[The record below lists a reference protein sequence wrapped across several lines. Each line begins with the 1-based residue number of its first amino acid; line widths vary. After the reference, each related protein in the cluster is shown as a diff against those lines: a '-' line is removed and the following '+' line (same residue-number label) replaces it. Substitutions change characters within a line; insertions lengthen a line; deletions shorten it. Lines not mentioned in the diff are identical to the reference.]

1 MIKNFM
7 STGKF
12 IGDINTPE
20 EMFDLISSLLKL
32 NTCNT
37 DDVTQYYGLISRDVL
52 AYLKEDIDSDFSDD
66 IKIIKR
72 SSLAS
77 NNSPQKLI
85 EVLVLNINT
94 EDEVQVDLDKNI
106 SKENGTIPVTIS
118 KVYNVAE
125 AC

>member
-7 STGKF
+7 SMGKF
-12 IGDINTPE
+12 VGDINTPG

-32 NTCNT
+32 NTCNA
-37 DDVTQYYGLISRDVL
+37 DDVTQYNGVISRDVL
-52 AYLKEDIDSDFSDD
+52 AYLKEDIDSDFSND

-77 NNSPQKLI
+77 DNNPQKLI

-94 EDEVQVDLDKNI
+94 EDEVQVDIDKNI

>member
-7 STGKF
+7 SIGKF
-12 IGDINTPE
+12 VGDINSPK
-20 EMFDLISSLLKL
+20 EMFDLISRLLKL
-32 NTCNT
+32 NTCST
-37 DDVTQYYGLISRDVL
+37 DDVTQYYGVISRDVL

-94 EDEVQVDLDKNI
+94 EDEVQIDIDKNI

-118 KVYNVAE
+118 RVYNVAE

>member
-7 STGKF
+7 SIGKF
-12 IGDINTPE
+12 VGDINTPRK
-20 EMFDLISSLLKL
+20 MYDLISSLLNL

-37 DDVTQYYGLISRDVL
+37 DDVTQYNGLISRDVL
-52 AYLKEDIDSDFSDD
+52 VYLKEDIDSDFSDD
-66 IKIIKR
+66 TKIIKR

-77 NNSPQKLI
+77 KNSPQKLI

-94 EDEVQVDLDKNI
+94 EDEVQVSIDKNI

>member
-1 MIKNFM
+1 MIKNFLSM
-7 STGKF
+7 GKF
-12 IGDINTPE
+12 VGDINTPR
-20 EMFDLISSLLKL
+20 EMFNLISSLLKL

-37 DDVTQYYGLISRDVL
+37 DDVTQYYGVISRDVL
-52 AYLKEDIDSDFSDD
+52 AYLKEDIDSDFSND

-77 NNSPQKLI
+77 DNSPQKLI
-85 EVLVLNINT
+85 EVLVLNVNT
-94 EDEVQVDLDKNI
+94 EDEVQVDIDKNI
-106 SKENGTIPVTIS
+106 SKENGGVPVTIS

>member
-7 STGKF
+7 SIGKF
-12 IGDINTPE
+12 VGDINTPQ
-20 EMFDLISSLLKL
+20 EMFNLISSLLKL
-32 NTCNT
+32 NTGNA
-37 DDVTQYYGLISRDVL
+37 DVVTQYNGLISRDVL
-52 AYLKEDIDSDFSDD
+52 AYLKEDIDSDFSDE

-77 NNSPQKLI
+77 DNKPQKLI
-85 EVLVLNINT
+85 EVLVLNVNT
-94 EDEVQVDLDKNI
+94 EDEVQVDLDKDI

>member
-7 STGKF
+7 SMGKF
-12 IGDINTPE
+12 VGDINTPR
-20 EMFDLISSLLKL
+20 EMFNLISSLLKL
-32 NTCNT
+32 NTCNV
-37 DDVTQYYGLISRDVL
+37 DDVTQYYGLISSDVL
-52 AYLKEDIDSDFSDD
+52 AYLKEDIDSDFSDN

-77 NNSPQKLI
+77 DNNPQKLI
-85 EVLVLNINT
+85 EILVLNINT
-94 EDEVQVDLDKNI
+94 EDEVQVDIDKNI

>member
-1 MIKNFM
+1 MIKNFLSM
-7 STGKF
+7 GKF
-12 IGDINTPE
+12 VGDINTPS

-37 DDVTQYYGLISRDVL
+37 DDVTQYYGVISRDVL

-85 EVLVLNINT
+85 EVLVLNVNT
-94 EDEVQVDLDKNI
+94 EDEVQVDIDKNI

>member
-7 STGKF
+7 SMGKF
-12 IGDINTPE
+12 VGDINTPR

-37 DDVTQYYGLISRDVL
+37 DDVTQYYGVISRDVL
-52 AYLKEDIDSDFSDD
+52 AYLKEDIDTDFSND

-85 EVLVLNINT
+85 EVLVLNVNT
-94 EDEVQVDLDKNI
+94 EDEVQVDIDKNI

>member
-1 MIKNFM
+1 MIKNFLSM
-7 STGKF
+7 GKF
-12 IGDINTPE
+12 IGDINTPG

-37 DDVTQYYGLISRDVL
+37 DDVTQYYGAISRNVL
-52 AYLKEDIDSDFSDD
+52 AYLKEDIDSDFSND

-77 NNSPQKLI
+77 DNSPQKLI
-85 EVLVLNINT
+85 EVLVLNVNT
-94 EDEVQVDLDKNI
+94 EDEVQVDIDKNI
-106 SKENGTIPVTIS
+106 SKENGAIPVTIS

>member
-1 MIKNFM
+1 M
-7 STGKF
+7 GKF
-12 IGDINTPE
+12 VGDINTPR

-37 DDVTQYYGLISRDVL
+37 DDITQYYGAISRNVL

-77 NNSPQKLI
+77 DNSPQKLI
-85 EVLVLNINT
+85 EVLVLNANT
-94 EDEVQVDLDKNI
+94 EDEVQVDIDKNM

-118 KVYNVAE
+118 RVYNVAE

>member
-1 MIKNFM
+1 MIKNFLSM
-7 STGKF
+7 GKF
-12 IGDINTPE
+12 VGDINTPR

-37 DDVTQYYGLISRDVL
+37 EDVTQYYGAISRNVL

-77 NNSPQKLI
+77 DNSPQKLI
-85 EVLVLNINT
+85 EVLVLNVNT
-94 EDEVQVDLDKNI
+94 EDEVQVDIDKNI

>member
-7 STGKF
+7 SMGKF
-12 IGDINTPE
+12 VGDINTPG

-37 DDVTQYYGLISRDVL
+37 DDVTQYYGVISRDVL

-94 EDEVQVDLDKNI
+94 EDEVQVDIDKNI

-118 KVYNVAE
+118 RVYNVAE

>member
-1 MIKNFM
+1 M
-7 STGKF
+7 GKF
-12 IGDINTPE
+12 VGDINTPS

-37 DDVTQYYGLISRDVL
+37 DDVTQYYGVISRDVL
-52 AYLKEDIDSDFSDD
+52 TYLKEDIDNDFSND

-77 NNSPQKLI
+77 DNSPQKLI
-85 EVLVLNINT
+85 EVLVLNVNT
-94 EDEVQVDLDKNI
+94 EDEVQVDIDKNI

-118 KVYNVAE
+118 RVYNVAE

>member
-1 MIKNFM
+1 MIKNFLSM
-7 STGKF
+7 GKF
-12 IGDINTPE
+12 VGDINTPR
-20 EMFDLISSLLKL
+20 EMFSLISSLLKL

-37 DDVTQYYGLISRDVL
+37 DDVTQYYGVMSRDVL

-77 NNSPQKLI
+77 DNNPQKLI
-85 EVLVLNINT
+85 EVLVLNVNT
-94 EDEVQVDLDKNI
+94 EDEVQVDIDKNI

>member
-1 MIKNFM
+1 MIKNFLSM
-7 STGKF
+7 GKF
-12 IGDINTPE
+12 VGDINTPG

-37 DDVTQYYGLISRDVL
+37 DDVTQYYGAISRNVL
-52 AYLKEDIDSDFSDD
+52 AYLKEDIDSDFSND

-77 NNSPQKLI
+77 NNNPQKLI

-94 EDEVQVDLDKNI
+94 EDEVQVDIDKNI
-106 SKENGTIPVTIS
+106 SKENGAIPVTIS

>member
-1 MIKNFM
+1 MIKNFLSM
-7 STGKF
+7 GKF
-12 IGDINTPE
+12 VGDINTPG

-37 DDVTQYYGLISRDVL
+37 DDVTQYYGVISRDVL
-52 AYLKEDIDSDFSDD
+52 AYLKEDIDSDFSND

-77 NNSPQKLI
+77 DSSPQKLI
-85 EVLVLNINT
+85 EVLVLNVNT
-94 EDEVQVDLDKNI
+94 EDEVQIDIDKNI
-106 SKENGTIPVTIS
+106 SKVNGTIPVTIS

>member
-1 MIKNFM
+1 M
-7 STGKF
+7 GKF
-12 IGDINTPE
+12 VGDIKTPR
-20 EMFDLISSLLKL
+20 EMFNLISSLLKL

-37 DDVTQYYGLISRDVL
+37 DDVTQYYGVISRDVL
-52 AYLKEDIDSDFSDD
+52 AYLKEDIDSDFTDD

-77 NNSPQKLI
+77 NNIPQKLI
-85 EVLVLNINT
+85 EVLVLNVDT
-94 EDEVQVDLDKNI
+94 EDEVQVDIDKNI
-106 SKENGTIPVTIS
+106 SKENGTPVTIS

>member
-1 MIKNFM
+1 MIKNFLSM
-7 STGKF
+7 GKF
-12 IGDINTPE
+12 VGDINTPR
-20 EMFDLISSLLKL
+20 EMFNLISSLLKL

-37 DDVTQYYGLISRDVL
+37 DDVTQYYGVISRDVL
-52 AYLKEDIDSDFSDD
+52 AYLKEDIDSDFSND

-85 EVLVLNINT
+85 EVLVLNVNT
-94 EDEVQVDLDKNI
+94 EDEVQVDIDKNI
-106 SKENGTIPVTIS
+106 SKENDTIPVTIS
-118 KVYNVAE
+118 KVCNVAE

>member
-7 STGKF
+7 SMGKF
-12 IGDINTPE
+12 VGDINTPG

-37 DDVTQYYGLISRDVL
+37 EDVTQYYGAISRDVL

-77 NNSPQKLI
+77 DNSPQKLI

-94 EDEVQVDLDKNI
+94 EDEVQVDIDKNI

>member
-1 MIKNFM
+1 MIKIFM
-7 STGKF
+7 SMGKF
-12 IGDINTPE
+12 VGDINTPE
-20 EMFDLISSLLKL
+20 EMFKLISSLLKL
-32 NTCNT
+32 NTCNA
-37 DDVTQYYGLISRDVL
+37 DDVTQYNGLISRDVL

-85 EVLVLNINT
+85 ELLVLNINT
-94 EDEVQVDLDKNI
+94 EDEVQIDIDKNI
-106 SKENGTIPVTIS
+106 SKENGRIPVTIS

>member
-7 STGKF
+7 SMGKF
-12 IGDINTPE
+12 VGDINTPK
-20 EMFDLISSLLKL
+20 EMFNLISSLLKL

-37 DDVTQYYGLISRDVL
+37 DDVTQYYGVISRDVL
-52 AYLKEDIDSDFSDD
+52 AYLKEDIDTDFSND

-85 EVLVLNINT
+85 EVLVLNVNT
-94 EDEVQVDLDKNI
+94 EDEVQVDIDKNI

>member
-7 STGKF
+7 SMGKF
-12 IGDINTPE
+12 VGDINTPR

-37 DDVTQYYGLISRDVL
+37 EDVTQYYGAISRNVL

-85 EVLVLNINT
+85 EVLVLNVNT
-94 EDEVQVDLDKNI
+94 EDEVQVDIDKNI

>member
-1 MIKNFM
+1 MIKNFLSM
-7 STGKF
+7 GKF
-12 IGDINTPE
+12 VGDIKTPR
-20 EMFDLISSLLKL
+20 EMFNLISSLLKL

-37 DDVTQYYGLISRDVL
+37 DDVTQYYGAINGNVL

-77 NNSPQKLI
+77 DNSPQKLI

-94 EDEVQVDLDKNI
+94 EDEVQVDIDKNI

-118 KVYNVAE
+118 RVYNVAE

>member
-7 STGKF
+7 SMGKF
-12 IGDINTPE
+12 VGDINTPR
-20 EMFDLISSLLKL
+20 EMFSLISSLLKL

-37 DDVTQYYGLISRDVL
+37 DDVTQYYGAISRNVL

-77 NNSPQKLI
+77 DNSPQKLI
-85 EVLVLNINT
+85 TVLVLNVNT
-94 EDEVQVDLDKNI
+94 EDEVQVDIDKNI
-106 SKENGTIPVTIS
+106 SKENGAIPVTIS

>member
-1 MIKNFM
+1 MIKNFLSM
-7 STGKF
+7 GKF
-12 IGDINTPE
+12 VGDINTPR
-20 EMFDLISSLLKL
+20 EMFDLISGLLKL

-37 DDVTQYYGLISRDVL
+37 EDVTQYYGVISRDVL

-77 NNSPQKLI
+77 DNKPQKLI
-85 EVLVLNINT
+85 EVLVLNVNT
-94 EDEVQVDLDKNI
+94 EDEVQVDIDENI

>member
-7 STGKF
+7 SMGKF
-12 IGDINTPE
+12 VGDINTPG

-37 DDVTQYYGLISRDVL
+37 DVVTQYYGAISRDVL

-94 EDEVQVDLDKNI
+94 EDEVQVDIDKNI

-118 KVYNVAE
+118 RVYNVAE

>member
-7 STGKF
+7 SMGKF
-12 IGDINTPE
+12 VGDINTPE
-20 EMFDLISSLLKL
+20 EMFKLISSLLKL
-32 NTCNT
+32 NTCNA
-37 DDVTQYYGLISRDVL
+37 DDVTQYNGLISRDVL
-52 AYLKEDIDSDFSDD
+52 AYLKEDIDSDFSDN

-85 EVLVLNINT
+85 ELLVLNINT
-94 EDEVQVDLDKNI
+94 EDEVQIDIDKNI
-106 SKENGTIPVTIS
+106 SKENGRIPVTIS

>member
-7 STGKF
+7 SMGKF
-12 IGDINTPE
+12 VGDIKTPR
-20 EMFDLISSLLKL
+20 EMFNLISSLLKL
-32 NTCNT
+32 NTCNA
-37 DDVTQYYGLISRDVL
+37 DVVTQYYGAISRNVL
-52 AYLKEDIDSDFSDD
+52 AYLKEDIDSDFSDE

-77 NNSPQKLI
+77 DNKPQKLI
-85 EVLVLNINT
+85 EVLVLNVNT
-94 EDEVQVDLDKNI
+94 EDEVQVDIDKNI

>member
-1 MIKNFM
+1 MIKNFLSM
-7 STGKF
+7 GKF
-12 IGDINTPE
+12 VGDINTPR
-20 EMFDLISSLLKL
+20 EMFNLISSLLKL

-37 DDVTQYYGLISRDVL
+37 DDVTQYYGVISRDVL
-52 AYLKEDIDSDFSDD
+52 AYLKEDIDSDFSND

-77 NNSPQKLI
+77 DNSPQKLI
-85 EVLVLNINT
+85 EVLVLNVNT
-94 EDEVQVDLDKNI
+94 EDEVQVDIDKNI

>member
-1 MIKNFM
+1 M
-7 STGKF
+7 GKF
-12 IGDINTPE
+12 VGDINTPR

-37 DDVTQYYGLISRDVL
+37 DDVTQYYGVISRDVL

-77 NNSPQKLI
+77 NSSPQKLI
-85 EVLVLNINT
+85 EVLVLNVNT
-94 EDEVQVDLDKNI
+94 EDEVQVDIDKNI

-118 KVYNVAE
+118 RVYNVAE

>member
-1 MIKNFM
+1 MIKNFLSM
-7 STGKF
+7 EKF
-12 IGDINTPE
+12 VGDINTPG

-37 DDVTQYYGLISRDVL
+37 DDVTQYYGAISRNVL

-77 NNSPQKLI
+77 NNNPQKLI

-94 EDEVQVDLDKNI
+94 EDEVQVDIDKNI
-106 SKENGTIPVTIS
+106 SKENGAIPVTIS

>member
-7 STGKF
+7 SMGKF
-12 IGDINTPE
+12 VGDINTPR
-20 EMFDLISSLLKL
+20 EMFNLISSLLKL

-37 DDVTQYYGLISRDVL
+37 DDVTQYYGVISRDVL
-52 AYLKEDIDSDFSDD
+52 AYLKEDIDSDFSND

-77 NNSPQKLI
+77 DNNPQKLI

-94 EDEVQVDLDKNI
+94 EDEVQVDIDKNI
-106 SKENGTIPVTIS
+106 SKENSTIPVTIS
-118 KVYNVAE
+118 RVYNVAE